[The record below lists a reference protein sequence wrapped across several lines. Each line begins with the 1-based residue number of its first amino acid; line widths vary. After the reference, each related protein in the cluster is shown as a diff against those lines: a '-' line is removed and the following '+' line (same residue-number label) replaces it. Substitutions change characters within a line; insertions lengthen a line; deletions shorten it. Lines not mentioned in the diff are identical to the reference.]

1 MEKVV
6 SMEKRIVSK
15 SSPRPASKMSD
26 AATKN
31 EQKTQK
37 KRMKKLSE
45 YGKQLQEKQKVK
57 EMYGMR
63 EAQFKRFFHMAIRSE
78 MATGESL
85 LSLLERRLD
94 NVLFRLK
101 LAVSRIQAR
110 QAIVHGLV
118 TVNGK
123 KVYSP
128 SYLVAIND
136 EIAYIPKVLEKKIFL
151 EQVVDK
157 RLNTGVKTPEWVEI
171 NKNDRKGRI
180 LRYPV
185 RSDVTTPI
193 EEHLIVELYSK

>member
-1 MEKVV
+1 
-6 SMEKRIVSK
+6 MEKRTQAKSGPRSTPRTGDTASSK
-15 SSPRPASKMSD
+15 ND
-26 AATKN
+26 
-31 EQKTQK
+31 QKSK

-57 EMYGMR
+57 QMYGMR
-63 EAQFKRFFHMAIRSE
+63 EAQFRRFFHNAVKGE
-78 MATGESL
+78 AATGEGL

-101 LAVSRIQAR
+101 LASTRAQAR
-110 QAIVHGLV
+110 QAVVHGLV
-118 TVNGK
+118 IVNGK

-128 SYLVAIND
+128 SYLVSVND
-136 EIAYIPKVLEKKIFL
+136 EIAYSAKVLEKKVFV

-157 RLNTGVKTPEWVEI
+157 RLNTGIKVPEWVEL

-180 LRYPV
+180 LRNPV
-185 RSDVTTPI
+185 RSDITAPI